1 MKFLTPFLFLN
12 TFLPMLGQ
20 EKVEESMFYGFS
32 GQVMVRVEGIVSGGV
47 RVRVLQVSRVWKN
60 NQAKNTEGLIQKS
73 ILVRASG
80 SKESREIQT
89 AYMSGLRVGQ
99 TFPIEI
105 KKKQVK
111 YWEILELNAEQKKLA
126 TNRMNAKRRALAQRA
141 DDEVSEKRQDGR
153 VEDNVANSDIYNGA
167 NDKDTVKQL
176 NRLKRENA
184 DLRSRLLKLESR
196 LKWMEEQTKK

>member
-1 MKFLTPFLFLN
+1 MKFLTPLLFFN

-20 EKVEESMFYGFS
+20 EKVEESMFSGFS
-32 GQVMVRVEGIVSGGV
+32 GQVMARVEGIVSGGV
-47 RVRVLQVSRVWKN
+47 RVRVLQVSRIWKN

-99 TFPIEI
+99 TVPIEI

-141 DDEVSEKRQDGR
+141 GDEVSEKRQDGR
-153 VEDNVANSDIYNGA
+153 VEDNVANSDIYKGA

-196 LKWMEEQTKK
+196 LKWMEEQAKK

>member
-1 MKFLTPFLFLN
+1 MKFLTPLLFLN

-20 EKVEESMFYGFS
+20 EKVEESMFSGFS
-32 GQVMVRVEGIVSGGV
+32 GQVMARVEGIVSGGV
-47 RVRVLQVSRVWKN
+47 RVRVLQVSRIWKN

-99 TFPIEI
+99 TVPIEI

-141 DDEVSEKRQDGR
+141 GDEVSEKRQDGR
-153 VEDNVANSDIYNGA
+153 VEDNVANSDIYKGA

-196 LKWMEEQTKK
+196 LKWMEEQAKK

>member
-1 MKFLTPFLFLN
+1 MKFLTPLLFLN

-20 EKVEESMFYGFS
+20 EKVEESMFSGFS
-32 GQVMVRVEGIVSGGV
+32 GQVMARVEGIVSGGV
-47 RVRVLQVSRVWKN
+47 RVRVLQVSRIWKN

-99 TFPIEI
+99 TVPIEI

-141 DDEVSEKRQDGR
+141 GDEVSEKRQDGR
-153 VEDNVANSDIYNGA
+153 VEDNVANSDIYKGA
-167 NDKDTVKQL
+167 NDKDIVKQL

-196 LKWMEEQTKK
+196 LKWMEEQAKK

>member
-1 MKFLTPFLFLN
+1 
-12 TFLPMLGQ
+12 
-20 EKVEESMFYGFS
+20 
-32 GQVMVRVEGIVSGGV
+32 
-47 RVRVLQVSRVWKN
+47 
-60 NQAKNTEGLIQKS
+60 
-73 ILVRASG
+73 
-80 SKESREIQT
+80 
-89 AYMSGLRVGQ
+89 MSGLRVGQ

-153 VEDNVANSDIYNGA
+153 VEDNAANSDIYNGA

-184 DLRSRLLKLESR
+184 DLRSRLLKLERVSIEKYDR
-196 LKWMEEQTKK
+196 VAHTEILAKEIWHEISSQETKLINIYWVE

>member
-1 MKFLTPFLFLN
+1 MKFLTPLLFLN

-20 EKVEESMFYGFS
+20 EKVEESMFSGFS
-32 GQVMVRVEGIVSGGV
+32 GQVMARVEGIVSGGV

-99 TFPIEI
+99 TVPIEI

-141 DDEVSEKRQDGR
+141 GDEVSEKRQDGR
-153 VEDNVANSDIYNGA
+153 VEDNVANSDIYKGA

-196 LKWMEEQTKK
+196 LKWMEEQAKK

>member
-153 VEDNVANSDIYNGA
+153 VEANAANSDIYNGA

>member
-1 MKFLTPFLFLN
+1 MKFLTPLLFLN

-20 EKVEESMFYGFS
+20 EKVEESMFSGFS
-32 GQVMVRVEGIVSGGV
+32 GQVMARVEGIVSGGV

-80 SKESREIQT
+80 SQESREIQT

-99 TFPIEI
+99 TVPIEI

-141 DDEVSEKRQDGR
+141 GDEVSEKRQDGR
-153 VEDNVANSDIYNGA
+153 VEDNVANSVIYKGA

-196 LKWMEEQTKK
+196 LKWMEEQAKK

>member
-1 MKFLTPFLFLN
+1 MKFLTPLLFLN

-20 EKVEESMFYGFS
+20 EKVEESMFSGFS
-32 GQVMVRVEGIVSGGV
+32 GQVMARVEGIVSGGV

-99 TFPIEI
+99 TVPIEI

-141 DDEVSEKRQDGR
+141 GDEVSEKRQDGR
-153 VEDNVANSDIYNGA
+153 VEDNAANSDIYNGS

-196 LKWMEEQTKK
+196 LKWMEEQAKK

>member
-153 VEDNVANSDIYNGA
+153 VEDNAANSDIYNGA

>member
-153 VEDNVANSDIYNGA
+153 VEDNAANSDIYNGA

-196 LKWMEEQTKK
+196 FKWMEEQTKK

>member
-1 MKFLTPFLFLN
+1 MKFLTPLLFLN

-20 EKVEESMFYGFS
+20 EKVEESMFSGFS
-32 GQVMVRVEGIVSGGV
+32 GQVMARVEGIVSGGV

-141 DDEVSEKRQDGR
+141 GDEVSEKRQDGR
-153 VEDNVANSDIYNGA
+153 VEDNVANSDIYKGA

>member
-1 MKFLTPFLFLN
+1 MKFLTPLLFLN

-20 EKVEESMFYGFS
+20 EKVEESMFSGFS
-32 GQVMVRVEGIVSGGV
+32 GQVMARVEGIVSGGV

-141 DDEVSEKRQDGR
+141 GDEVSEKRQDGR
-153 VEDNVANSDIYNGA
+153 VEDNVANSDIYKGA

-184 DLRSRLLKLESR
+184 DLRSRVLKLESR
-196 LKWMEEQTKK
+196 LKWMEEQAKK

>member
-1 MKFLTPFLFLN
+1 MKFLTPLLFLN

-20 EKVEESMFYGFS
+20 EKVEESMFSGFS
-32 GQVMVRVEGIVSGGV
+32 GQVMARVEGIVSGGV

-99 TFPIEI
+99 TVPIEI

-141 DDEVSEKRQDGR
+141 GDEVSEKRQDGR
-153 VEDNVANSDIYNGA
+153 VEDNVANSVIYKGA

-196 LKWMEEQTKK
+196 LKWMEEQAKK

>member
-1 MKFLTPFLFLN
+1 MKFLTPLLFLN

-20 EKVEESMFYGFS
+20 EKVEESMFSGFS
-32 GQVMVRVEGIVSGGV
+32 GQVMARVEGIVSGGV
-47 RVRVLQVSRVWKN
+47 RVRVLQVSRVWEN

-141 DDEVSEKRQDGR
+141 GDEVSEKRQDGR
-153 VEDNVANSDIYNGA
+153 VEDNVANSDIYKGA

-196 LKWMEEQTKK
+196 LKWMEEQAKK

>member
-1 MKFLTPFLFLN
+1 MKFLTPLLFLN

-20 EKVEESMFYGFS
+20 EKVEESMFSGFS
-32 GQVMVRVEGIVSGGV
+32 GQVMARVEGIVSGGV
-47 RVRVLQVSRVWKN
+47 RFRVLQVSRVWKN

-99 TFPIEI
+99 TVPIEI

-141 DDEVSEKRQDGR
+141 GDEVSEKRQDGR
-153 VEDNVANSDIYNGA
+153 VEDNVANSDIYKGA

-196 LKWMEEQTKK
+196 LKWMEEQAKK